1 MRVTFLAHDGFF
13 IELDSL
19 CLLFDWWKEALPP
32 LPDKP
37 LLIFVSHRHE
47 DHFNPEVFS
56 LAGQAPDV
64 RFLLGSDLR
73 LTPRNLEKWHL
84 SPETAAQC
92 RRCGKHDTLE
102 PLPGVTVETFPST
115 DEGVAWMVTAEGKTV
130 FHAGDLN
137 WWHWPEESED
147 WNRNMEAIFR
157 RYTEPLQGRRV
168 DLAMLP
174 LDPRLK
180 EGGFLG
186 PDCFLRLMEVRRFL
200 PMHQWDQFEFTD
212 AFLDAFP
219 QYAAITVKIRHNRE
233 SFEFD

>member
-56 LAGQAPDV
+56 LTGQTPDV

-102 PLPGVTVETFPST
+102 RCPASPWKPSPPQMRGWHGWLRQREKPSSTPG
-115 DEGVAWMVTAEGKTV
+115 
-130 FHAGDLN
+130 
-137 WWHWPEESED
+137 
-147 WNRNMEAIFR
+147 I
-157 RYTEPLQGRRV
+157 
-168 DLAMLP
+168 
-174 LDPRLK
+174 
-180 EGGFLG
+180 
-186 PDCFLRLMEVRRFL
+186 
-200 PMHQWDQFEFTD
+200 
-212 AFLDAFP
+212 
-219 QYAAITVKIRHNRE
+219 
-233 SFEFD
+233 